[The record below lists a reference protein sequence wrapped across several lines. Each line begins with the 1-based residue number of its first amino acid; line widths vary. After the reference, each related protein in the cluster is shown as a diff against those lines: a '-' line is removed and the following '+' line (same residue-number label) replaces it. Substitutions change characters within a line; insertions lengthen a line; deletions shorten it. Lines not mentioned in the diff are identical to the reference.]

1 MSRKRSETAWTWVG
15 ADIGAYRHRVCIGL
29 GAAAREFDIENTP
42 AGARELVRA
51 LKGKRARVSLEATGI
66 YYLDLAL
73 ALAAADIEVMVVN
86 PRMAHHFIKALGR
99 RSKTDALDARALAE
113 YAARMPWRAWQP
125 PRKALLELR
134 AIARQI
140 EAITR
145 ARAGDKNR
153 LHALGA
159 QAGAPRVLVRDLQG
173 AVRGADRRIAKLAG
187 AARKLIEADS
197 ELEARYAAL
206 TSATGIGQTSAL
218 AILAELALLPRDM
231 RSRECTSHAG
241 LDVRLVES
249 GSSVHKR
256 PRLSKHGNRH
266 LRAALYMPA
275 LVAVQH
281 DPITRAYYE
290 HLIAQGKTRMQ
301 ALGAVMRKYLTACW
315 AIVKDP
321 KPFDTEQLF
330 DITPSEAPLT

>member
-1 MSRKRSETAWTWVG
+1 MSRKQSESSVPTPVG
-15 ADIGAYRHRVCIGL
+15 VDIGARRHRVCIGL
-29 GAAAREFDIENTP
+29 GAGAREFDIENTP
-42 AGARELVRA
+42 AGRRELVRA
-51 LKGKRARVSLEATGI
+51 LKGKRARVSLEATGV

-73 ALAAADIEVMVVN
+73 ALAAANIAVMVLN
-86 PRMAHHFIKALGR
+86 PRMAHHFIQALGR

-140 EAITR
+140 GAITR
-145 ARAGDKNR
+145 ARAADKNR

-159 QAGAPRVLVRDLQG
+159 QAGAPRVLVRDLDS
-173 AVRGADRRIAKLAG
+173 AVRGADRRCAKLA
-187 AARKLIEADS
+187 AAALKLIGADERLKAQYS
-197 ELEARYAAL
+197 AL
-206 TSATGIGQTSAL
+206 VSAKGIGEASAIAL
-218 AILAELALLPRDM
+218 LAELALLPRDM
-231 RSRECTSHAG
+231 RARECASHAG
-241 LDVRLVES
+241 LDVRLTES
-249 GSSVHKR
+249 GTSVHKR

-281 DPITRAYYE
+281 DPIARAYYE
-290 HLIAQGKTRMQ
+290 HLIARGKTRMQ

-321 KPFDTEQLF
+321 EPFETERLF
-330 DITPSEAPLT
+330 DITRLQGA